1 MCLAVP
7 AKVIELLE
15 NEQAKV
21 EVGGIEKVI
30 SHALVEGV
38 QIGDYVVVHVG
49 FALSKLDEK
58 EALKTLELFKDL
70 DEFHQKE
77 DEINND

>member
-30 SHALVEGV
+30 SHALVEDV
-38 QIGDYVVVHVG
+38 QVGDYVVVHVG

-58 EALKTLELFKDL
+58 EALKTLELFADL
-70 DEFHQKE
+70 DDFHQKE
-77 DEINND
+77 DELSND